1 MQRQIFRYTTLL
13 LLILII
19 FSGGYL
25 LGQSS
30 IAPIQLVGAASDT
43 PAEAQQSFRPFW
55 ETWDFIHEEYFDQP
69 VDDEAL
75 VEGAIEGM
83 LATLDDPNT
92 IYLSPEHEQA
102 ARHALEGNLEGIG
115 AEVTSENGQII
126 IVAPYEGSPAETAGL
141 RQGDILRQADG
152 VDLTGMDVADAAA
165 LIRGPAGT
173 TVLLSIEREGEVFEV
188 EVERDVINIPSV
200 RGEIIEDSIAYVRLS
215 RFANNTTDNLSDVLD
230 ELYDQ
235 DPQGLILDLR
245 SNPGG
250 TLTSAISVADEFL
263 PEGPI
268 LVERFGNGNEK
279 IFEAKDK
286 GQAQDLPMVVLID
299 GGSASASEVV
309 AGAIRDRD
317 RGTLVGVTSFGK
329 GTVQTWKELSNGGG
343 VRITVA
349 RWITPDGSWVHD
361 QGLEPDIIV
370 SLPEQAD
377 GEFTDTQLQA
387 AVNYLLEDL
396 IIEEPPLNEG

>member
-1 MQRQIFRYTTLL
+1 MQRQIFRYTTLI
-13 LLILII
+13 LLILIF

-30 IAPIQLVGAASDT
+30 IAPIQLVGPAIDT
-43 PAEAQQSFRPFW
+43 PTEVQQSFRPFW
-55 ETWDFIHEEYFDQP
+55 ETWEFIHEEYFDQP

-75 VEGAIEGM
+75 IEGAIEGM

-126 IVAPYEGSPAETAGL
+126 IVAPYEGSPAEAAGL

-173 TVLLSIEREGEVFEV
+173 TVLLSVEREGEVLEV

-230 ELYDQ
+230 DLLEQ
-235 DPQGLILDLR
+235 EPKGLILDLR

-250 TLTSAISVADEFL
+250 TLTSAVSVADQFL

-279 IFEAKDK
+279 VFEAEDR
-286 GQAQDLPMVVLID
+286 GLAQDLPMVVLID

-317 RGTLVGVTSFGK
+317 RGTLVGATSFGK
-329 GTVQTWKELSNGGG
+329 GTVQTWKQLSNGGG
-343 VRITVA
+343 VRITIA
-349 RWITPDGSWVHD
+349 RWITPDGDWVHE
-361 QGLEPDIIV
+361 QGLEPDISV
-370 SLPEQAD
+370 SLPDQTN

-396 IIEEPPLNEG
+396 IIEESPLNEG

>member
-1 MQRQIFRYTTLL
+1 MQRQIFKYSTILL
-13 LLILII
+13 LGLII

-30 IAPIQLVGAASDT
+30 IAPVQLVGAAFNT
-43 PAEAQQSFRPFW
+43 PAEVQQSFRPFW
-55 ETWDFIHEEYFDQP
+55 ETWDFIHDEYFDQP
-69 VDDEAL
+69 LDNERL

-92 IYLSPEHEQA
+92 VYLSPEHEQA
-102 ARHALEGNLEGIG
+102 ARQALNGNLEGIG
-115 AEVTSENGQII
+115 AEVTGENGQII
-126 IVAPYEGSPAETAGL
+126 IVAPFEGSPAEAAGL
-141 RQGDILRQADG
+141 KQGDILRQADG
-152 VDLTGMDVADAAA
+152 MDLTGMDVGEAAA

-173 TVLLSIEREGEVFEV
+173 TVLLSIERDGEVFEV

-200 RGEIIEDSIAYVRLS
+200 RGEILEDNIAYVRLS
-215 RFANNTTDNLSDVLD
+215 RFANNTTDNLSDVLE
-230 ELYDQ
+230 ELLGQ
-235 DPQGLILDLR
+235 NPQGIILDLR

-250 TLTSAISVADEFL
+250 TLTSALSVADEFL

-268 LVERFGNGNEK
+268 LVERFGNGDEK
-279 IFEAKDK
+279 LFEADDK

-309 AGAIRDRD
+309 AGAIHDRD
-317 RGTLVGVTSFGK
+317 RGTLIGDTSFGK

-349 RWITPDGSWVHD
+349 RWITPDGEWIHG
-361 QGLEPDIIV
+361 QGLEPDISV
-370 SLPEQAD
+370 SLPDQID
-377 GEFTDTQLQA
+377 GDFTDTQLQA
-387 AVNYLLEDL
+387 AVDYIMEEL
-396 IIEEPPLNEG
+396 IFEESPPSEG

>member
-1 MQRQIFRYTTLL
+1 MQRQIFKYTALL

-30 IAPIQLVGAASDT
+30 IAPVQLVGAAIDT

-92 IYLSPEHEQA
+92 IYLSPEHEEA

-126 IVAPYEGSPAETAGL
+126 IVAPFEGSPAEAAGL
-141 RQGDILRQADG
+141 RQGDILRQANG

-173 TVLLSIEREGEVFEV
+173 TVLLAIEREGEVLEV
-188 EVERDVINIPSV
+188 EVERDIINIPSV

-230 ELYDQ
+230 ELLEQ
-235 DPQGLILDLR
+235 EPKGLILDLR

-250 TLTSAISVADEFL
+250 TLTSAVSVADEFL

-279 IFEAKDK
+279 LFEAEEK

-329 GTVQTWKELSNGGG
+329 GTVQTWKGLSNGGG

-349 RWITPDGSWVHD
+349 RWITPDGNWIHE
-361 QGLEPDIIV
+361 QGLEPDISV
-370 SLPEQAD
+370 SLPDQTD

-396 IIEEPPLNEG
+396 IIEESPLNEG

>member
-1 MQRQIFRYTTLL
+1 MQRQIFKYTALL

-30 IAPIQLVGAASDT
+30 IAPVQLVGAAIDT

-92 IYLSPEHEQA
+92 IYLSPEHEEA

-126 IVAPYEGSPAETAGL
+126 IVAPFEGSPAEAAGL
-141 RQGDILRQADG
+141 RQGDILRQANG

-173 TVLLSIEREGEVFEV
+173 TVLLAIEREGEVLEV

-230 ELYDQ
+230 ELLEQ
-235 DPQGLILDLR
+235 EPKGLILDLR

-250 TLTSAISVADEFL
+250 TLTSAVSVADEFL

-279 IFEAKDK
+279 LFEAEEK

-329 GTVQTWKELSNGGG
+329 GTVQTWKGLSNGGG

-349 RWITPDGSWVHD
+349 RWITPDGNWIHE
-361 QGLEPDIIV
+361 QGLEPDISV
-370 SLPEQAD
+370 SLPDQTD

-396 IIEEPPLNEG
+396 IIEESPLNEG

>member
-1 MQRQIFRYTTLL
+1 
-13 LLILII
+13 
-19 FSGGYL
+19 
-25 LGQSS
+25 
-30 IAPIQLVGAASDT
+30 
-43 PAEAQQSFRPFW
+43 
-55 ETWDFIHEEYFDQP
+55 
-69 VDDEAL
+69 
-75 VEGAIEGM
+75 
-83 LATLDDPNT
+83 
-92 IYLSPEHEQA
+92 
-102 ARHALEGNLEGIG
+102 
-115 AEVTSENGQII
+115 
-126 IVAPYEGSPAETAGL
+126 
-141 RQGDILRQADG
+141 
-152 VDLTGMDVADAAA
+152 
-165 LIRGPAGT
+165 
-173 TVLLSIEREGEVFEV
+173 
-188 EVERDVINIPSV
+188 
-200 RGEIIEDSIAYVRLS
+200 LS

>member
-1 MQRQIFRYTTLL
+1 MQSQIFRYTTLI
-13 LLILII
+13 LLILIF

-30 IAPIQLVGAASDT
+30 IAPIQLVGPAIDT
-43 PAEAQQSFRPFW
+43 PTEVQQNFRPFW
-55 ETWDFIHEEYFDQP
+55 ETWEFIHEEYFDQP

-75 VEGAIEGM
+75 IEGAIEGM

-102 ARHALEGNLEGIG
+102 ARHALVGNLEGIG

-126 IVAPYEGSPAETAGL
+126 IVAPYEGSPAEAAGL

-173 TVLLSIEREGEVFEV
+173 TVLLSVEREGEVLEV

-230 ELYDQ
+230 DLLEQ
-235 DPQGLILDLR
+235 EPKGLILDLR

-250 TLTSAISVADEFL
+250 TLTSAVSVADQFL

-279 IFEAKDK
+279 VFEAEDR
-286 GQAQDLPMVVLID
+286 GLAQDLPMVVLID

-317 RGTLVGVTSFGK
+317 RGTLVGATSFGK
-329 GTVQTWKELSNGGG
+329 GTVQTWKQLSNGGG
-343 VRITVA
+343 VRITIA
-349 RWITPDGSWVHD
+349 RWITPDGDWVHE
-361 QGLEPDIIV
+361 QGLEPDISV
-370 SLPEQAD
+370 SLPDQTN

-396 IIEEPPLNEG
+396 IIEESPLNEG

>member
-1 MQRQIFRYTTLL
+1 MQRQIFKYSTILL
-13 LLILII
+13 LGLII

-30 IAPIQLVGAASDT
+30 IAPVQLVGAAFNT
-43 PAEAQQSFRPFW
+43 PAEVQQSFRPFW
-55 ETWDFIHEEYFDQP
+55 ETWDFIHDEYFDQP
-69 VDDEAL
+69 LDNERL

-92 IYLSPEHEQA
+92 VYLSPEHEQA
-102 ARHALEGNLEGIG
+102 ARQALNGNLEGIG
-115 AEVTSENGQII
+115 AEVTGENGQII
-126 IVAPYEGSPAETAGL
+126 IVAPFEGSPAEAAGL
-141 RQGDILRQADG
+141 KQGDILRQADG
-152 VDLTGMDVADAAA
+152 MDLTGMDVGEAAA

-173 TVLLSIEREGEVFEV
+173 TVLLSIERDGEVFEV
-188 EVERDVINIPSV
+188 EVERDVINLPSV
-200 RGEIIEDSIAYVRLS
+200 RGEILEDNIAYVRLS
-215 RFANNTTDNLSDVLD
+215 RFANNTTDNLSDVLE
-230 ELYDQ
+230 ELLGQ
-235 DPQGLILDLR
+235 NPQGIILDLR

-250 TLTSAISVADEFL
+250 TLTSALSVADEFL

-268 LVERFGNGNEK
+268 LVERFGNGDEK
-279 IFEAKDK
+279 LFEADDK

-309 AGAIRDRD
+309 AGAIHDRD
-317 RGTLVGVTSFGK
+317 RGTLIGDTSFGK

-349 RWITPDGSWVHD
+349 RWITPDGEWIHG
-361 QGLEPDIIV
+361 QGLEPDISV
-370 SLPEQAD
+370 SLPDQID

-387 AVNYLLEDL
+387 AVDYLMEEL
-396 IIEEPPLNEG
+396 IFEESPPSEG

>member
-1 MQRQIFRYTTLL
+1 MQRQIFKYSTILL
-13 LLILII
+13 LGLII

-30 IAPIQLVGAASDT
+30 IAPVQLVGAAFNT
-43 PAEAQQSFRPFW
+43 PAEVQQSFRPFW
-55 ETWDFIHEEYFDQP
+55 ETWDFIHDEYFDQP
-69 VDDEAL
+69 LDNERL

-92 IYLSPEHEQA
+92 VYLSPEHEQA
-102 ARHALEGNLEGIG
+102 ARQALNGNLEGIG
-115 AEVTSENGQII
+115 AEVTGENGQII
-126 IVAPYEGSPAETAGL
+126 IVAPFEGSPAEAAGL
-141 RQGDILRQADG
+141 KQGDILRQADG
-152 VDLTGMDVADAAA
+152 MDLTGMDVGEAAA

-173 TVLLSIEREGEVFEV
+173 TVLLSIERDGEVFEV

-200 RGEIIEDSIAYVRLS
+200 RGEILEDNIAYVRLS
-215 RFANNTTDNLSDVLD
+215 RFANNTTDNLSDVLE
-230 ELYDQ
+230 ELLGQ
-235 DPQGLILDLR
+235 NPQGIILDLR

-250 TLTSAISVADEFL
+250 TLTSALSVADEFL

-268 LVERFGNGNEK
+268 LVERFGNGDEK
-279 IFEAKDK
+279 LFEADDK

-309 AGAIRDRD
+309 AGAIHDRD
-317 RGTLVGVTSFGK
+317 RGTLIGDTSFGK

-349 RWITPDGSWVHD
+349 RWITPDGEWIHG
-361 QGLEPDIIV
+361 QGLEPDISV
-370 SLPEQAD
+370 SLPDQID

-387 AVNYLLEDL
+387 AVDYLMEEL
-396 IIEEPPLNEG
+396 IFEESPPSEG